1 MEDNRMRQTPHS
13 PNLVA
18 EAESV
23 RYYEERVPVACVE
36 VGTCVQVWER
46 AGKGT
51 EGAVEGE
58 HAV

>member
-1 MEDNRMRQTPHS
+1 
-13 PNLVA
+13 
-18 EAESV
+18 
-23 RYYEERVPVACVE
+23 